1 MTVQTFTPGSLES
14 RGLFDPSEWRNTT
27 MSKKNTAY
35 AETYALLKPH
45 GVTHADLATLHRYH
59 ATLTR
64 LGEEL
69 CNGYQTFGGDW
80 DEARTVA
87 AEAKVERFEA
97 RVSALLARHDL
108 AADFNGDPRGFP
120 FLIILPS
127 GRSNSWGGVGW
138 GLDW

>member
-1 MTVQTFTPGSLES
+1 
-14 RGLFDPSEWRNTT
+14 
-27 MSKKNTAY
+27 MSKHATY

-59 ATLTR
+59 ATLVW

-69 CNGYQTFGGDW
+69 ANGYQTYAGDW

-87 AEAKVERFEA
+87 SQAKVDRCEA
-97 RVSALLARHDL
+97 RVSALLARHGL
-108 AADFNGDPRGFP
+108 TATFNGDPRGFP